1 MSYILV
7 IDQGT
12 TGSRA
17 IIFNDYGERLFME
30 YREFKQI
37 YPRPGWVEHDPIEIW
52 NTTLDVTKKV
62 LAKANMT
69 GKDISA
75 IGITNQRET
84 TTLWDKNSG
93 EPLYNSIV
101 WGCRRTTDICEDLI
115 SKGYNEVFNKKTGLI
130 IDPVYSATKIRWL
143 IDNVPGIKEK
153 INKGEV
159 LFGTIDSWLLW
170 NLTDGNVHATDFSNA
185 SRTMLFNVEDIK
197 WDEELLDI
205 LDIPINIFPKAKP
218 SVGLFG
224 YTNKKLFGAEI
235 PITGIAG
242 DQQAALFGQICFEE
256 GDIKNTYGT
265 SCVPLMFTGDKPV
278 FTDKGLLT
286 LAWGYNDEIKYS
298 MGASIFTAGS
308 AIQWLRDNLNLI
320 ESSQETEEVAKSVE
334 DNAGV
339 YFVPAFTGLGAPH
352 WDMYARG
359 MIIGLT
365 SNATKAHIVRATLE
379 SLAYQTRDLLD
390 EMTNKSGIK
399 LKLLKVDGGAAN
411 NNFLMQFQADILN
424 CPVIR
429 PKDIETTSL
438 GAAYMAGLGVG
449 IWKDENEV
457 KQLWK
462 VDREFYPNMREAE
475 REELYENWEKAI
487 LCSGGWLKS
496 KAI

>member
-1 MSYILV
+1 MPSILV

-17 IIFNDYGERLFME
+17 IIFGENGQRLFME
-30 YREFKQI
+30 YQEFKQI
-37 YPRPGWVEHDPIEIW
+37 YPRPGWVEHDPLEIW
-52 NTTLDVTKKV
+52 NVTLDVARKV
-62 LAKANMT
+62 LAKANME

-84 TTLWDKNSG
+84 TTLWDKNTG

-101 WGCRRTTDICEDLI
+101 WACRRTTGICEDLI
-115 SKGYNEVFNKKTGLI
+115 SKGYNEMFNKKTGLI
-130 IDPVYSATKIRWL
+130 IDPVYSATKIRW
-143 IDNVPGIKEK
+143 IMDNVTGVKEK
-153 INKGEV
+153 IDKGEV

-170 NLTDGNVHATDFSNA
+170 NLTGGSVHATDFSNA
-185 SRTMLFNVEDIK
+185 SRTMLFNVKDIK
-197 WDEELLDI
+197 WDEELLEKM
-205 LDIPINIFPKAKP
+205 DIPLEIFPETKP

-224 YTNKKLFGAEI
+224 YTDKKLFGAEI

-256 GDIKNTYGT
+256 GDTKNTYGT
-265 SCVPLMFTGDKPV
+265 SCVPLMFTGNKPV

-286 LAWGYNDEIKYS
+286 LAWGFNQKIKYA

-308 AIQWLRDNLNLI
+308 AVQWLRDNLNLI
-320 ESSQETEEVAKSVE
+320 NTSFETEKIAREVE

-359 MIIGLT
+359 MMIGLT
-365 SNATKAHIVRATLE
+365 SNVTKAHIVRATLE

-390 EMTNKSGIK
+390 EMEKTSGIK
-399 LKLLKVDGGAAN
+399 LNTLKVDGGAAQ

-438 GAAYMAGLGVG
+438 GVAYMAGLGVG
-449 IWKDENEV
+449 IWKDESEI

-462 VDREFYPNMREAE
+462 IDREFYPNMSEEE
-475 REELYENWEKAI
+475 REELYYNWKKAVEH
-487 LCSGGWLKS
+487 SRGWLKS
-496 KAI
+496 KR

>member
-1 MSYILV
+1 MGRILV

-17 IIFNDYGERLFME
+17 IIFDEHGERLFME
-30 YREFKQI
+30 YKEFRQI
-37 YPRPGWVEHDPIEIW
+37 YPKPGWVEHDPMEIW
-52 NTTLDVTKKV
+52 DVTLDVTKKV
-62 LAKANMT
+62 LEDANMT

-84 TTLWDKNSG
+84 TTLWDKNTG
-93 EPLYNSIV
+93 KPLYNSIV
-101 WGCRRTTDICEDLI
+101 WACRRTTDICQDLI
-115 SKGYNEVFNKKTGLI
+115 SKGYNEIFNKKTGLI
-130 IDPVYSATKIRWL
+130 IDPVYSATKIRWI
-143 IDNVPGIKEK
+143 IDNVSGVKEK
-153 INKGEV
+153 VDRGEV

-170 NLTDGNVHATDFSNA
+170 NLTGGNVHATDFSNA
-185 SRTMLFNVEDIK
+185 SRTMLFNVKDIK
-197 WDEELLDI
+197 WDEELLKI
-205 LDIPINIFPKAKP
+205 MDIPANMLPEVKP
-218 SVGLFG
+218 SLGLFG
-224 YTNKKLFGAEI
+224 YTDKKLFGKEI
-235 PITGIAG
+235 PITGVAG
-242 DQQAALFGQICFEE
+242 DQQAALFGQTCFEE
-256 GDIKNTYGT
+256 GDTKNTYGT
-265 SCVPLMFTGDKPV
+265 SCVPLMFTGNKPV

-286 LAWGYNDEIKYS
+286 LAWGYNNEVKYS

-320 ESSQETEEVAKSVE
+320 SSSSETEELAKSVE

-365 SNATKAHIVRATLE
+365 SNTTKAHLVRATLE

-390 EMTNKSGIK
+390 EIESKSGIK
-399 LKLLKVDGGAAN
+399 LKCLKVDGGAAK

-449 IWKDENEV
+449 IWKDEREI

-462 VDREFYPNMREAE
+462 IDKEFYPSMHEGE
-475 REELYENWEKAI
+475 RKELYSNWKRAVEY
-487 LCSGGWLKS
+487 SRGWLK
-496 KAI
+496 K